1 MDFVKLTAKLLY
13 LLILH
18 TFQNMSDQHLRF
30 NPHTMHY
37 EVVYK
42 KHSRWRNVL
51 YVLLVGIA
59 FGLLFILLG
68 TTFIKSKEV
77 RKKEHDLA
85 VFKETYEKAEQQYQ
99 QNIELLRNLEM
110 QDRRLFR
117 EVFETDPPDTT
128 LLSNQLLQE
137 VQENSQS
144 TEFSGMLTIVKTRYS
159 KIENI
164 SYKDAIRIDFAG
176 YFLKHNAD
184 FVQSLPIRVPL
195 QSGSYTLVSGFG
207 KRIHPIFKTARQ
219 HNGLDLAARAG
230 SEVLA
235 SGDGIV
241 QEIPKNLAGYGNV
254 VYIYHGHGYY
264 SLYAQLL
271 ESKVKPGQKVSA
283 GDVIGF
289 VGSTGI
295 SIGPHLHYEIWKNGK
310 PVDPIR
316 YLLTV
321 SPKDYLE
328 MFKVASQYNQC
339 LS

>member
-1 MDFVKLTAKLLY
+1 
-13 LLILH
+13 
-18 TFQNMSDQHLRF
+18 MSDQHLRF
-30 NPHTMHY
+30 NPQTMHY

-68 TTFIKSKEV
+68 TTFIKSKDV

-85 VFKETYEKAEQQYQ
+85 VFKETYEKAELQYQ
-99 QNIELLRNLEM
+99 QNIELLRNLEL
-110 QDRRLFR
+110 QDRHLFR
-117 EVFETDPPDTT
+117 EIFETDPPDTT
-128 LLSNQLLQE
+128 LLSNQLLEESQN
-137 VQENSQS
+137 NSHS
-144 TEFSGMLTIVKTRYS
+144 AEFSGMLSLVKARYS

-164 SYKDAIRIDFAG
+164 AYKDAIRIDFAG
-176 YFLKHNAD
+176 YFLKNNAD
-184 FVQSLPIRVPL
+184 YIHSLPIRVPL
-195 QSGSYTLVSGFG
+195 KEGSYSLVSGFG

-230 SEVLA
+230 TEVLA
-235 SGDGIV
+235 SGDGVV
-241 QEIPKNLAGYGNV
+241 QEVPKNLAGYGTM

-271 ESKVKPGQKVSA
+271 ESKVDPGSKVSA

-295 SIGPHLHYEIWKNGK
+295 SIGPHLHYEIWKDGK

-321 SPKDYLE
+321 DPKEYLE

>member
-1 MDFVKLTAKLLY
+1 
-13 LLILH
+13 
-18 TFQNMSDQHLRF
+18 MSDQHLRF

-144 TEFSGMLTIVKTRYS
+144 TEFSGMLSIVKTRYS

>member
-1 MDFVKLTAKLLY
+1 LDFVKLTAKLLY

-144 TEFSGMLTIVKTRYS
+144 TEFSGMLSIVKTRYS

>member
-1 MDFVKLTAKLLY
+1 
-13 LLILH
+13 
-18 TFQNMSDQHLRF
+18 MSDQHLRF
-30 NPHTMHY
+30 NPKTMHY

-51 YVLLVGIA
+51 YILLVGSA
-59 FGLLFILLG
+59 FGLVFIFLG

-85 VFKETYEKAEQQYQ
+85 VFKETYEKAEFQYQ
-99 QNIELLRNLEM
+99 QNIELLHNLEM

-117 EVFETDPPDTT
+117 EIFETDPADTN
-128 LLSNQLLQE
+128 LLSNQLLEEAQYDS
-137 VQENSQS
+137 EN
-144 TEFSGMLTIVKTRYS
+144 TDISGMFSLIKAQYK

-164 SYKDAIRIDFAG
+164 SYKDAIRLQFAS
-176 YFLKHNAD
+176 YFLKNNSD
-184 FVQSLPIRVPL
+184 YIKSLPVRVPL
-195 QSGSYTLVSGFG
+195 KSGSYTLVSGFG

-241 QEIPKNLAGYGNV
+241 QDVPRNLAGYGNV
-254 VYIYHGHGYY
+254 VYIYHGHGYH

-271 ESKVKPGQKVSA
+271 ESRVKPGQKIHA

-316 YLLTV
+316 FLLTIA
-321 SPKDYLE
+321 PGEYLE
-328 MFKVASQYNQC
+328 MYKVASQYNQC

>member
-1 MDFVKLTAKLLY
+1 MT
-13 LLILH
+13 
-18 TFQNMSDQHLRF
+18 NQHLRF
-30 NPHTMHY
+30 NPQTMQY

-68 TTFIKSKEV
+68 MTFIKSKEV
-77 RKKEHDLA
+77 RKKEYDLA
-85 VFKETYEKAEQQYQ
+85 VFKNTCEKAEQQYR
-99 QNIELLRNLEM
+99 QNIELLRNLEI
-110 QDRRLFR
+110 QDKHLFR
-117 EVFETDPPDTT
+117 EIFETDPPDTT
-128 LLSNQLLQE
+128 LLSNQLLRE
-137 VQENSQS
+137 VQGDSQGA
-144 TEFSGMLTIVKTRYS
+144 EFSGMLSLVQNRFS

-176 YFLKHNAD
+176 YFLKNNAD
-184 FVQSLPIRVPL
+184 YVQSLPIRVPL
-195 QSGSYTLVSGFG
+195 KKGSYTLVSGFG
-207 KRIHPIFKTARQ
+207 KRIHPIFKTPRQ
-219 HNGLDLAARAG
+219 HNGIDLAARAG

-235 SGDGIV
+235 SGNGVV
-241 QEIPKNLAGYGNV
+241 QEAPKNLAGYGTV

-271 ESKVKPGQKVSA
+271 ESKVKPGQSVHV

-295 SIGPHLHYEIWKNGK
+295 SIGPHLHYEIWKNGS
-310 PVDPIR
+310 PIDPIR

-321 SPKDYLE
+321 PPKEYLE

>member
-51 YVLLVGIA
+51 YVMLVGIA

-144 TEFSGMLTIVKTRYS
+144 TEFSGMLSIVKTRYS

-241 QEIPKNLAGYGNV
+241 QEIPKNLAN
-254 VYIYHGHGYY
+254 
-264 SLYAQLL
+264 AF
-271 ESKVKPGQKVSA
+271 KPKLSMALVDRSYNWAMKYVSA
-283 GDVIGF
+283 
-289 VGSTGI
+289 
-295 SIGPHLHYEIWKNGK
+295 
-310 PVDPIR
+310 
-316 YLLTV
+316 
-321 SPKDYLE
+321 
-328 MFKVASQYNQC
+328 MC
-339 LS
+339 LPRIEKRL